1 MSGVKKLLLSGAIL
15 AAALTACGY
24 PTPGAPPSAKAILAK
39 PQQSNLKDAHFVV
52 SGSLSNNG
60 TSVKVT
66 GDGAIDYKPKPAG
79 RFKFVTTVGGQVVSF
94 EQISVNNTDYGLQT
108 PGATKWVSK
117 ADTTGGIGPSV
128 FAGAS
133 AQKYIGE
140 ADLPQ
145 GKAWHASAK
154 DSAGNPFDAYIRESD
169 GYPIKY
175 VETQTGGDSITLTFD
190 KYDTGT
196 AITPPPSAQV
206 TPG

>member
-1 MSGVKKLLLSGAIL
+1 VKRALIIAAGL

-24 PTPGAPPSAKAILAK
+24 PTAVAPTAKDVLAK
-39 PQQSNLKDAHFVV
+39 PQQSNLKDAHFNVT
-52 SGSLSNNG
+52 GKLSNNG
-60 TSVKVT
+60 ATVKVT
-66 GDGAIDYKPKPAG
+66 GDGELNYKPKPGG
-79 RFKFVTTVGGQVVSF
+79 RFKFITTVSGQTVSF
-94 EQISVNNTDYGLQT
+94 EQISVNGTDYGLQT

-117 ADTTGGIGPSV
+117 ADPTGGIGPSV

-140 ADLPQ
+140 ENLPQ
-145 GKAWHASAK
+145 GKAWHATAK
-154 DSAGNPFDAYIRESD
+154 DSSGNPFDAYIRESD

-190 KYDTGT
+190 KYNTGT
-196 AITPPPSAQV
+196 AITPPPAAQV

>member
-1 MSGVKKLLLSGAIL
+1 VQRILIIAAGLAAIL
-15 AAALTACGY
+15 AACGY
-24 PTPGAPPSAKAILAK
+24 PTAVTPTAKEILAK

-52 SGSLSNNG
+52 SGKLSNNG
-60 TSVKVT
+60 TTVKVT
-66 GDGAIDYKPKPAG
+66 GDGELAYKPTAGG
-79 RFKFVTTVGGQVVSF
+79 RFKFITTVAGQTVSF
-94 EQISVNNTDYGLQT
+94 EQISVNGTDYGLQT

-117 ADTTGGIGPSV
+117 ADPTGGIGPSV

-140 ADLPQ
+140 ESLSQ
-145 GKAWHASAK
+145 GKAWHATAK

-190 KYDTGT
+190 KYNSGT
-196 AITPPPSAQV
+196 AITPPPAAQV

>member
-1 MSGVKKLLLSGAIL
+1 MRRIVMI
-15 AAALTACGY
+15 AAGMAALLTACGY
-24 PTPGAPPSAKAILAK
+24 PTTVTPTAKEILAK

-52 SGSLSNNG
+52 TGKLTNNG
-60 TSVKVT
+60 TTVNVT
-66 GDGAIDYKPKPAG
+66 GDGAIDYKPRAGG
-79 RFKFVTTVGGQVVSF
+79 RFKFITTVGGQQVSF
-94 EQISVNNTDYGLQT
+94 EQISVGGTDYGIQT

-117 ADTTGGIGPSV
+117 ADPTGGIGPTV

-140 ADLPQ
+140 ENLSQ

-154 DSAGNPFDAYIRESD
+154 DSSGNPFDAYIRESD

-175 VETQTGGDSITLTFD
+175 VETQSGGDSITLTFD
-190 KYDTGT
+190 KYNTGT
-196 AITPPPSAQV
+196 TITPPPAAQV

>member
-1 MSGVKKLLLSGAIL
+1 MKKILIIGASLVATL
-15 AAALTACGY
+15 AACGY
-24 PTPGAPPSAKAILAK
+24 PTTVTPSAKEILAK
-39 PQQSNLKDAHFVV
+39 PAQSNLKDAHFVV
-52 SGSLSNNG
+52 SGTLSNNG
-60 TSVKVT
+60 TAVKVS

-79 RFKFVTTVGGQVVSF
+79 RFKFITTVSGQVVSF
-94 EQISVNNTDYGLQT
+94 EQVSVGGTDYGLQS

-117 ADTTGGIGPSV
+117 ADPTGGIGPIV

-140 ADLPQ
+140 ENLPQ

-154 DSAGNPFDAYIRESD
+154 DSAGNAFEAYIRESD

-175 VETQTGGDSITLTFD
+175 VETQGASDSITLTFD
-190 KYDTGT
+190 KYDTGVT
-196 AITPPPSAQV
+196 VTPPPAAQV